1 MKFTFHVLLNKSES
15 PVVLLSI
22 EFNFV
27 ELYFV
32 KLNYLLISTWLGYF
46 FLSKLHCLE
55 LQGNKFSDIKP
66 RLATLLKKETLVL
79 VFFCKFCEIFKNIFF
94 TEHLWVTASTH
105 SELS

>member
-27 ELYFV
+27 EPYFV

-46 FLSKLHCLE
+46 F
-55 LQGNKFSDIKP
+55 FI
-66 RLATLLKKETLVL
+66 
-79 VFFCKFCEIFKNIFF
+79 EIALFG
-94 TEHLWVTASTH
+94 VTRK
-105 SELS
+105 